1 MRRFLLPLCL
11 AAAFLLPPAFGLQ
24 RFPPPDFESG
34 YRQPPLE
41 FQYQS
46 KYSRELRDAV
56 ILVAALAIA
65 GWFLLYKRN
74 RAAIF
79 VIGLL
84 CLLYFGFYKQ
94 GCICPIGSIQN
105 VVYAIIYSSYTIPA
119 AVLIV
124 FFAPLVCALILG
136 RVFCGSV
143 CPLGAIQDIFLFR
156 PVRIPGWLGGSLG
169 LLRYFYLGLA
179 VFFVVG
185 YERFTICEYDPFVSF
200 FRWSGAW
207 WRIGLGASF
216 LVLAMFVGRAYCRFL
231 CPYGAIL
238 SFLSRWT
245 SLGVRITPDEC
256 IKCTLCDDACPFGAI
271 LEPGKRKGASP
282 RTKALLC
289 LVTVALILGLAGV
302 FYYVAAESKTAL
314 GLGMWFGLVIGG
326 GILAAAKGSVREE
339 YSVDYA
345 ACFSCGRCYE
355 YCPRDRAA
363 RKEKTVEG

>member
-1 MRRFLLPLCL
+1 MRKFLLTLSVI
-11 AAAFLLPPAFGLQ
+11 AAFLLPSAFGLQ

-46 KYSRELRDAV
+46 RYSNEVRDALLL
-56 ILVAALAIA
+56 IAALAVA

-74 RAAIF
+74 RTAIF
-79 VIGLL
+79 AIGLAS
-84 CLLYFGFYKQ
+84 LLYFGFYKQ

-105 VVYAIIYSSYTIPA
+105 VAYAISYSSYTIPV

-136 RVFCGSV
+136 RIYCGSV

-156 PVRIPGWLGGSLG
+156 SVRIPGWLGGALG

-207 WRIGLGASF
+207 WRIGMGAAF
-216 LVLAMFVGRAYCRFL
+216 LLSTMFIGRVYCRFL

-245 SLGVRITPDEC
+245 SVGVRVTPDDC
-256 IKCTLCDDACPFGAI
+256 VKCTLCEDACPFGAI
-271 LEPGKRKGASP
+271 LQPGKRKGASD
-282 RTKALLC
+282 RTKAFLWLLA
-289 LVTVALILGLAGV
+289 VVLILGLGV
-302 FYYVAAESKTAL
+302 AFYYVTRRSTA
-314 GLGMWFGLVIGG
+314 GMVLGMWFGLVIGSG
-326 GILAAAKGSVREE
+326 MLGAARGSVREE
-339 YSVDYA
+339 YSVDYS

-363 RKEKTVEG
+363 RKEKNAQC